1 MEEREKNFRS
11 LSRGPPAATSFCPR
25 HVYITEYHALLD
37 GEVTA
42 EEKAQVMGG
51 NLLRLLGVPR

>member
-25 HVYITEYHALLD
+25 HGCVAESHALLD
-37 GEVTA
+37 GAVTA
-42 EEKAQVMGG
+42 QEKAQVMGD
-51 NLLRLLGVPR
+51 NLLGLLGMSR